1 MKSCGRRLKST
12 GNRCGTLF
20 EGSGAYCRDCRNE
33 YQKEYYA
40 RRKEPMYIPATEKT
54 GGSCQACA
62 TALRS
67 NTVAIVDVEGLEST
81 VVLCETCRAI
91 VTYLSETVDD
101 DAATL
106 LVELATEIANLKASR
121 TEPKPVK
128 TYVPEVTLPPKSASA
143 VSDSVIPIRNGV
155 EMCLECG
162 VRPRRATS
170 AFCGE
175 CGV

>member
-1 MKSCGRRLKST
+1 MKSCGRRLKTT
-12 GNRCGTLF
+12 GSRCGTLF

-54 GGSCQACA
+54 GGACQACS

-106 LVELATEIANLKASR
+106 LVELATEIANLKAANTS
-121 TEPKPVK
+121 KPTPIK
-128 TYVPEVTLPPKSASA
+128 AYVPEVTLPPKST
-143 VSDSVIPIRNGV
+143 SDSIRNGV
-155 EMCLECG
+155 EMCLECE